1 MNTMRVIHC
10 LAILIKSSA
19 MNVMHQ
25 ATIHILLSMLISLGG
40 PHPSGVVQTNNRR
53 APQDEG
59 TVIFSVTKYANEPA
73 YIEPIVIIRGR
84 KYTAPPVD
92 GPEALT
98 KKFTGT
104 FFHPGRRYRVVF
116 GGGDAGTLS
125 VVKEIQPGC
134 VGLTAEV
141 QLQTSARMGGQV
153 EALAVSSDEIGRGE
167 SFRRAPTEDERA
179 AALVVARRLYTQR
192 RVSAAL
198 IKKMSTVNL
207 TALDLERD
215 GKVELIGSFQ
225 IRGANYVSYDLFV
238 IFEPAE
244 AGNYKPAL
252 TWYNKGGEENY
263 ESRSLVDA
271 IDLDGDHVAEVI
283 AGSSYYESND
293 YVIYKRQ
300 AGTWRP
306 IYNGGGGG
314 C

>member
-1 MNTMRVIHC
+1 MQ
-10 LAILIKSSA
+10 
-19 MNVMHQ
+19 Q
-25 ATIHILLSMLISLGG
+25 ATLPLLLSMLVLLVV
-40 PHPSGVVQTNNRR
+40 PRSGNVLQTNNRR

-59 TVIFSVTKYANEPA
+59 TVIFSVIKYANEPA
-73 YIEPIVIIRGR
+73 YIEPIVIIHGK

-98 KKFTGT
+98 KKFTET
-104 FFHPGRRYRVVF
+104 FFHPGRTYRVVF

-125 VVKEIQPGC
+125 VVKAVEPGC

-141 QLQTSARMGGQV
+141 QLQTSASIGGQV
-153 EALAVSSDEIGRGE
+153 EALAVTSDEIGRGE

-179 AALVVARRLYTQR
+179 AALAVARRIYVQR

-198 IKKMSTVNL
+198 LKKMSTVNL
-207 TALDLERD
+207 TAIDLERD

-225 IRGANYVSYDLFV
+225 IRSANYVSYDLFV
-238 IFEPAE
+238 IFEPAA

-252 TWYNKGGEENY
+252 SWYNKGGEENY
-263 ESRSLVDA
+263 ESRSLVDV
-271 IDLDGDHVAEVI
+271 IDLDGDHIAEVI

>member
-1 MNTMRVIHC
+1 MD
-10 LAILIKSSA
+10 
-19 MNVMHQ
+19 Q
-25 ATIHILLSMLISLGG
+25 ATLPLVLTMLISLVA
-40 PHPSGVVQTNNRR
+40 PHSANVLQTNNPR
-53 APQDEG
+53 ASQDEG
-59 TVIFSVTKYANEPA
+59 TVIFSVIKYANEPA

-104 FFHPGRRYRVVF
+104 FFHPGRRYRVLF

-125 VVKEIQPGC
+125 VVKEVEPGC

-141 QLQTSARMGGQV
+141 QLQTSARIGGQV
-153 EALAVSSDEIGRGE
+153 EALAVSSDEIGKGE
-167 SFRRAPTEDERA
+167 SFRRPPTEDERA
-179 AALVVARRLYTQR
+179 AVLAVARRLYSQR
-192 RVSAAL
+192 RISAAL
-198 IKKMSTVNL
+198 IKKMSTINL
-207 TALDLERD
+207 TAIDLEHD
-215 GKVELIGSFQ
+215 GKVELVGSFQ

-252 TWYNKGGEENY
+252 SWYNKGGEENY
-263 ESRSLVDA
+263 ESRSLVDV
-271 IDLDGDHVAEVI
+271 IDLDGDHIVEVI

-300 AGTWRP
+300 AGNWRP
-306 IYNGGGGG
+306 IYSGGGGG

>member
-1 MNTMRVIHC
+1 MQ
-10 LAILIKSSA
+10 
-19 MNVMHQ
+19 Q
-25 ATIHILLSMLISLGG
+25 ATFPLLLSMLIFSVV
-40 PHPSGVVQTNNRR
+40 PRSGNVLQTNNRR
-53 APQDEG
+53 AAQDEG

-73 YIEPIVIIRGR
+73 FIEPIVIIRG
-84 KYTAPPVD
+84 KTYTAPPVD
-92 GPEALT
+92 GPESVT
-98 KKFTGT
+98 KKFTDA

-125 VVKEIQPGC
+125 VVKEVEPGC

-141 QLQTSARMGGQV
+141 TLETSARMGGQV
-153 EALAVSSDEIGRGE
+153 EALAVSSDDIGRGE

-179 AALVVARRLYTQR
+179 SALSIARRIYVQR
-192 RVSAAL
+192 RVSASL
-198 IKKMSTVNL
+198 IKKMSTINL
-207 TALDLERD
+207 TAIDLERD

-238 IFEPAE
+238 IFEPAA
-244 AGNYKPAL
+244 AGNYKAAL
-252 TWYNKGGEENY
+252 SWYNKGGEENY
-263 ESRSLVDA
+263 ESRSLVDV
-271 IDLDGDHVAEVI
+271 IDLDGDHILEVI

>member
-1 MNTMRVIHC
+1 MQR
-10 LAILIKSSA
+10 
-19 MNVMHQ
+19 
-25 ATIHILLSMLISLGG
+25 ATLPLVLSILISLFA
-40 PHPSGVVQTNNRR
+40 PHSANVLQTNNRR

-59 TVIFSVTKYANEPA
+59 TVIFSIIKYGGEPA

-125 VVKEIQPGC
+125 VVKEVEPGC

-141 QLQTSARMGGQV
+141 DLQTSARMGGQV
-153 EALAVSSDEIGRGE
+153 EALAVSSDDIGRGE
-167 SFRRAPTEDERA
+167 GFRRAPTEDERA
-179 AALVVARRLYTQR
+179 AALAVARTIYTQR

-198 IKKMSTVNL
+198 IKKMSTINL
-207 TALDLERD
+207 TAIDLERD

-238 IFEPAE
+238 IFEPVE
-244 AGNYKPAL
+244 GGNYKPAL
-252 TWYNKGGEENY
+252 SWYNKGGEENY
-263 ESRSLVDA
+263 ESRSLVDV

-300 AGTWRP
+300 AGNWRP

>member
-1 MNTMRVIHC
+1 MQ
-10 LAILIKSSA
+10 
-19 MNVMHQ
+19 Q
-25 ATIHILLSMLISLGG
+25 ATLPLLLSMLVVLVV
-40 PHPSGVVQTNNRR
+40 PHSRNLLQTNNRR

-59 TVIFSVTKYANEPA
+59 TVIFSVIKYGGEPA
-73 YIEPIVIIRGR
+73 SIEPIVIIRGQ

-98 KKFTGT
+98 KKFTNT
-104 FFHPGRRYRVVF
+104 FFHPGRTYRVVF
-116 GGGDAGTLS
+116 GGGDAGALT
-125 VVKEIQPGC
+125 VVKEIPPGC
-134 VGLTAEV
+134 VSLTAEV
-141 QLQTSARMGGQV
+141 ELQTTARLGGQV
-153 EALAVSSDEIGRGE
+153 QALAVSSETIGRGE
-167 SFRRAPTEDERA
+167 SSRRAPTEDERA
-179 AALVVARRLYTQR
+179 AALAIARRIYTQR
-192 RVSAAL
+192 RVSAVL

-207 TALDLERD
+207 TAIDLERD

-225 IRGANYVSYDLFV
+225 IRSANYVSYDLFV
-238 IFEPAE
+238 ILEPAA

-263 ESRSLVDA
+263 ESRSLVDV
-271 IDLDGDHVAEVI
+271 IDLDGDRIAEVI

-300 AGTWRP
+300 AATWRP